1 MTSEV
6 NSIDLRQD
14 SRALAES
21 EVERLSG
28 ALADSELDAA
38 SGGTMV
44 ETMATLALFIQ
55 GAIFG

>member
-1 MTSEV
+1 MTPDV
-6 NSIDLRQD
+6 NSTHLLQNRRVLTD
-14 SRALAES
+14 SDD
-21 EVERLSG
+21 RLSG
-28 ALADSELDAA
+28 VLADSELDAV